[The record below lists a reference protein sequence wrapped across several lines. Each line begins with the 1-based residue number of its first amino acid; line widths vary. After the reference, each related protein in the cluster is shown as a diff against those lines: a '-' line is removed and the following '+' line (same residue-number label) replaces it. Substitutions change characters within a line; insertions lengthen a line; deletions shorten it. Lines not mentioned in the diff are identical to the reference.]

1 VVLVYDRAPQDPR
14 VARLSDAAFMFWV
27 GAIGICNKWRRDTLA
42 VDELQEE
49 LSGRREYDLEA
60 CLAELV
66 DAELAHR
73 LPHAHVLR
81 WRASTC
87 GRSTTSP
94 RNTSTGGC
102 AEPPG
107 ALLRPSGASVFRD
120 LPNGNV
126 RSPRRS

>member
-1 VVLVYDRAPQDPR
+1 MVLVYDRAPQDPR

-73 LPHAHVLR
+73 LPHAHVLLLAR
-81 WRASTC
+81 LDLWAFDDESEEYVD
-87 GRSTTSP
+87 GRM
-94 RNTSTGGC
+94 R
-102 AEPPG
+102 
-107 ALLRPSGASVFRD
+107 
-120 LPNGNV
+120 
-126 RSPRRS
+126 